1 MNGLEKC
8 IQQMHVHEFNECM
21 FKSLPEPYI
30 EYAFGVRNPWLSSHN
45 KYYIAPH
52 RECGKFLDNTADD
65 EDEKEVWVEDEDTC
79 VDLEK
84 TQCTVQEREAEADS
98 EQVGED
104 TKEDDTAIAGQV
116 MEDTTTTTT
125 TVPPLTTNAD
135 EDIEV
140 ATDESAISF
149 S

>member
-1 MNGLEKC
+1 M
-8 IQQMHVHEFNECM
+8 I
-21 FKSLPEPYI
+21 S
-30 EYAFGVRNPWLSSHN
+30 
-45 KYYIAPH
+45 H

-65 EDEKEVWVEDEDTC
+65 EEKKEVWVEDEDTC

-98 EQVGED
+98 EQVKED
-104 TKEDDTAIAGQV
+104 TKEDDAAVEGQV
-116 MEDTTTTTT
+116 TEGTKTTST

>member
-1 MNGLEKC
+1 M
-8 IQQMHVHEFNECM
+8 
-21 FKSLPEPYI
+21 
-30 EYAFGVRNPWLSSHN
+30 
-45 KYYIAPH
+45 
-52 RECGKFLDNTADD
+52 
-65 EDEKEVWVEDEDTC
+65 EDEDTC

-98 EQVGED
+98 EQVGEE

>member
-1 MNGLEKC
+1 M
-8 IQQMHVHEFNECM
+8 
-21 FKSLPEPYI
+21 
-30 EYAFGVRNPWLSSHN
+30 
-45 KYYIAPH
+45 
-52 RECGKFLDNTADD
+52 
-65 EDEKEVWVEDEDTC
+65 EDEDTC

-84 TQCTVQEREAEADS
+84 TQCTVQEREAEAES
-98 EQVGED
+98 EQVEGD
-104 TKEDDTAIAGQV
+104 TKEDDTAVAEQV
-116 MEDTTTTTT
+116 IEDTTTTTT